1 MHAQEVVN
9 SSNTHSIHIKLD
21 NSHTHETQ
29 GILFINQASQNH
41 IGLGHTTLVPN
52 KVHYSLIN
60 TIDIINLHIKA

>member
-1 MHAQEVVN
+1 MHTQEVVN

-21 NSHTHETQ
+21 NSHTYETQ

-52 KVHYSLIN
+52 NANYSLII
-60 TIDIINLHIKA
+60 TIDIIKL